1 MNVEKLYHLHKI
13 QNISTEEIYQTVLGE
28 VSKIKNGHENSL
40 VTLFPEGFVNNFNES
55 NNYTL
60 MMIKSKGI
68 DAHFFTRT
76 MVLYKVIKFFRVK
89 KIGSFIS
96 NMHAYFG
103 LYGQN
108 NETIAALA
116 KLMTM
121 DENDTDLL
129 FISKIFSLNDFSA
142 LADDPILAIYQTFHK
157 CFEYMSNVKKAFKGM
172 YTQSSPCLDLNANS
186 KCREF
191 CEWHNEFI
199 NNKLQ
204 KQELLTLM
212 R

>member
-1 MNVEKLYHLHKI
+1 
-13 QNISTEEIYQTVLGE
+13 
-28 VSKIKNGHENSL
+28 
-40 VTLFPEGFVNNFNES
+40 
-55 NNYTL
+55 
-60 MMIKSKGI
+60 
-68 DAHFFTRT
+68 
-76 MVLYKVIKFFRVK
+76 MVLYKVIKFFK
-89 KIGSFIS
+89 IKNIGSFIS

-121 DENDTDLL
+121 DETDTDLI

-142 LADDPILAIYQTFHK
+142 LADDPNLVIYQTFHK

-172 YTQSSPCLDLNANS
+172 YTQRSPCLDLNENS

-204 KQELLTLM
+204 KQEFLTLM